1 MANKKPTVKTATKK
15 AKKLG
20 PWQNVLV
27 EVEDGIAW
35 VTLNRPEKRNAM
47 NPPLNNDMVEVLDA
61 VELEKSAGVL
71 VLTGAGDSFSAG
83 MDLREYFRAKYSEK
97 SLSSNGASCLRR
109 NATISRAMSPL

>member
-1 MANKKPTVKTATKK
+1 MANKKLTVKAATKK

-61 VELEKSAGVL
+61 VELEHSAGVL

-83 MDLREYFRAKYSEK
+83 MDLGSIFGRSTPCPTW
-97 SLSSNGASCLRR
+97 SSCTPAARPGSGNGRC
-109 NATISRAMSPL
+109 